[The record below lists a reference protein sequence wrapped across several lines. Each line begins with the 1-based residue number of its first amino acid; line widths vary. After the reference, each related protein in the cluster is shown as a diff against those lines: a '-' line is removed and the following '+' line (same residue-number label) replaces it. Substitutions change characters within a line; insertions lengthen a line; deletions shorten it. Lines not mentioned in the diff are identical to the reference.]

1 MTLFGVY
8 FDYPWLL
15 SLAVVLPVL
24 VIVLLR
30 YNHRQRVARLARL
43 GSPEVVAR
51 LVPPNAIRPPAWH
64 VARLATAALGVGI
77 AVAGPRWG
85 AERNV
90 VRTSGIDMVLA
101 LDASLSMLAT
111 DERPNRLERMKQEV
125 RRLIDQSRGD
135 RTGLIAFAGRSY
147 ILTPMTVDGGALSL
161 FLDNLDPSVVGQAG
175 SSLARAI
182 RQGSDLLMLSNSG
195 ADKALVVMS
204 DGEAFEDVNDV
215 IAEAKHAGDQGISLV
230 TVGFG
235 TTQGATIP
243 VKNPDGT
250 TTQKRDE
257 AGQVVVTHY
266 TPDFLRAA
274 AEAAHGTFIDA
285 SRTDKAALVKS
296 ALARLRTKA
305 HATISG
311 ESRTPRYQ
319 LFLLPAVLLLL
330 LDTLLGERRGRR
342 RRSSAAAETS
352 VSAAAA
358 LVLMLL
364 PNVNGCAGVLPSSSP
379 TENGAR
385 AYRSQN
391 YQQAAQ
397 LYRRAIDGGDKRPEI
412 LYNYGTALLAGDS
425 LQGAAE
431 VLERL
436 TDTTDPELRYRA
448 LFNLGLAQLK
458 QGLAAPKEAANEPLD
473 AALAAYKKV
482 LLMRATDLDAKW
494 NYELAL
500 RKKQRGGGGGGGG
513 AGGGQSNSSP
523 QQEKPQP
530 TGGLGQ
536 QQADQLLGSAA
547 REERDVQAKKQ
558 KQTRVEPP
566 PGGKDW

>member
-1 MTLFGVY
+1 MTVFGVY
-8 FDYPWLL
+8 FDYAWLL

-30 YNHRQRVARLARL
+30 YNHRRRFARLARL
-43 GSPEVVAR
+43 GTPDVVAR
-51 LVPPNAIRPPAWH
+51 LVPPNAMRPPGWH

-195 ADKALVVMS
+195 ADKALVLMS
-204 DGEAFEDVNDV
+204 DGEAFEDVSEV

-235 TTQGATIP
+235 TTQGSTIP

-257 AGQVVVTHY
+257 GGQIVVSHY

-274 AEAAHGTFIDA
+274 AEAAHGNFIDA
-285 SRTDKAALVKS
+285 ARTDKAALVKS

-342 RRSSAAAETS
+342 RRSSAATETS

-364 PNVNGCAGVLPSSSP
+364 PNVTGCAGILPSSSP
-379 TENGAR
+379 TESGAR
-385 AYRSQN
+385 AYGSQN
-391 YQQAAQ
+391 FQQAAQ

-436 TDTTDPELRYRA
+436 TDATDPELRYRA

-500 RKKQRGGGGGGGG
+500 RKKQKGGGGGGGG

-523 QQEKPQP
+523 QQQQPQP

-558 KQTRVEPP
+558 KQTRAEPP

>member
-1 MTLFGVY
+1 MILYGVF

-15 SLAVVLPVL
+15 SLAVALPIL
-24 VIVLLR
+24 VVLLVR
-30 YNHRQRVARLARL
+30 YNYRRRFARLGRLGTPDVVARLA
-43 GSPEVVAR
+43 
-51 LVPPNAIRPPAWH
+51 PPNAVRPPGWH
-64 VARLATAALGVGI
+64 VARLATAALGVGV

-101 LDASLSMLAT
+101 LDASLSMLAP
-111 DERPNRLERMKQEV
+111 DERPSRLERMKQEV
-125 RRLIDQSRGD
+125 RRLLDQSRGD
-135 RTGLIAFAGRSY
+135 RVGLIAFAGRSY
-147 ILTPMTVDGGALSL
+147 ILTPMTVDGGALAL

-204 DGEAFEDVNDV
+204 DGEAFEDVQDV
-215 IAEAKHAGDQGISLV
+215 ITEAKRAGDQGISLV

-235 TTQGATIP
+235 TAQGSTIP

-257 AGQVVVTHY
+257 NGQIVVTHY
-266 TPDFLRAA
+266 TPDFLKAA
-274 AEAAHGTFIDA
+274 ADAAHGNFIDA
-285 SRTDKAALVKS
+285 ARTDKASLVRS

-305 HATISG
+305 RATISG

-342 RRSSAAAETS
+342 RRSTAAAETS
-352 VSAAAA
+352 VVAAAA
-358 LVLMLL
+358 LVFMLL
-364 PNVNGCAGVLPSSSP
+364 PNVSGCAGVLPSSSP
-379 TENGAR
+379 TENGAH
-385 AYRSQN
+385 AYHSQN

-397 LYRRAIDGGDKRPEI
+397 LYRSAIDAGDKRPEI
-412 LYNYGTALLAGDS
+412 LYNYGTSLLAGDS
-425 LQGAAE
+425 LQNAIEA
-431 VLERL
+431 LERL
-436 TDTTDPELRYRA
+436 PDAQDPELRYRA
-448 LFNLGLAQLK
+448 SFNVGLAYLK
-458 QGLAAPKEAANEPLD
+458 QGLALPKEAANEPLD

-482 LLMRATDLDAKW
+482 LLMRPTDLDAKW

-513 AGGGQSNSSP
+513 SGGGQSNSSP
-523 QQEKPQP
+523 QQQEPKP

>member
-1 MTLFGVY
+1 MTFFGVY

-30 YNHRQRVARLARL
+30 YNHRRRAARLARL
-43 GSPEVVAR
+43 GTPDVVSR
-51 LVPPNAIRPPAWH
+51 LVPPNALRPPAWH
-64 VARLATAALGVGI
+64 VARLATAALGVGV

-204 DGEAFEDVNDV
+204 DGEAFESVDDV
-215 IAEAKHAGDQGISLV
+215 IAEAKHAGDQGIALV

-235 TTQGATIP
+235 TTQGSTIP

-257 AGQVVVTHY
+257 SGQTVVTHY

-330 LDTLLGERRGRR
+330 LDTLLVERRGRR
-342 RRSSAAAETS
+342 RRTSAAAETS
-352 VSAAAA
+352 VSAAA

-364 PNVNGCAGVLPSSSP
+364 PNVSGCAGILPSSSP
-379 TENGAR
+379 TEVGAR
-385 AYRSQN
+385 AYQSQN

-425 LQGAAE
+425 LQSAAE

-436 TDTTDPELRYRA
+436 TDSTDPELRYRV

-458 QGLAAPKEAANEPLD
+458 QGLAAPKEAANEPLN

-500 RKKQRGGGGGGGG
+500 RKKQQGGGGGG
-513 AGGGQSNSSP
+513 GGGQSNSSP
-523 QQEKPQP
+523 QQQQPQP

-558 KQTRVEPP
+558 KQTRTEPP

>member
-1 MTLFGVY
+1 MILFGVY

-15 SLAVVLPVL
+15 PLAVVLPVL

-30 YNHRQRVARLARL
+30 YNYRRRFARLARL
-43 GSPEVVAR
+43 GSPDVVAR
-51 LVPPNAIRPPAWH
+51 LVPPNAIRPPGWH
-64 VARLATAALGVGI
+64 VARVATAALGVGI

-195 ADKALVVMS
+195 ADKALVLMS
-204 DGEAFEDVNDV
+204 DGEAFEDLNDV

-235 TTQGATIP
+235 STQGSTIP

-250 TTQKRDE
+250 TTAKRDE
-257 AGQVVVTHY
+257 GGQTVVTHY

-330 LDTLLGERRGRR
+330 LDTLLAERRGRR

-352 VSAAAA
+352 VSAVAA

-364 PNVNGCAGVLPSSSP
+364 PNVSGCAGVLPSSSP
-379 TENGAR
+379 AENGAR

-391 YQQAAQ
+391 FQQAAQ

-436 TDTTDPELRYRA
+436 TDATDPELRYRA

-500 RKKQRGGGGGGGG
+500 RKKQQGGGGGGGG

-523 QQEKPQP
+523 EQQKPQP

-558 KQTRVEPP
+558 KQTRSEPP

>member
-1 MTLFGVY
+1 MTVFGVY

-15 SLAVVLPVL
+15 SLAVLLPVL
-24 VIVLLR
+24 VTVLLR
-30 YNHRQRVARLARL
+30 YNHRQRAARLARL
-43 GSPEVVAR
+43 GTPDVVSR
-51 LVPPNAIRPPAWH
+51 LVPPNALRPPGWH

-111 DERPNRLERMKQEV
+111 DDRPNRLERMKQEV

-195 ADKALVVMS
+195 ADKALVLMS
-204 DGEAFEDVNDV
+204 DGEAFEPAEDA
-215 IAEAKHAGDQGISLV
+215 IAEAKHAGEQGIALV

-235 TTQGATIP
+235 TTQGSTIP

-257 AGQVVVTHY
+257 GGQIVVTHY
-266 TPDFLRAA
+266 TPDLLRAA
-274 AEAAHGTFIDA
+274 AEAAQGTFIDA
-285 SRTDKAALVKS
+285 SRTDKAALVRS

-330 LDTLLGERRGRR
+330 LDTLLAERRGRR
-342 RRSSAAAETS
+342 RRSSAATETS

-364 PNVNGCAGVLPSSSP
+364 PNVSGCAGILPSSSP
-379 TENGAR
+379 AESGAR
-385 AYRSQN
+385 AYGSQN
-391 YQQAAQ
+391 FQQAAQ

-425 LQGAAE
+425 LQSAAE

-436 TDTTDPELRYRA
+436 TDATDPELRYRA

-482 LLMRATDLDAKW
+482 LLIRATDLDAKW

-500 RKKQRGGGGGGGG
+500 RKKQKGGGGGGG
-513 AGGGQSNSSP
+513 ASGGQSNSSP
-523 QQEKPQP
+523 QQQQPQP

-558 KQTRVEPP
+558 KQTRTEPP

>member
-1 MTLFGVY
+1 MILYGVY
-8 FDYPWLL
+8 FDYPLLL
-15 SLAVVLPVL
+15 SLAVVLPML
-24 VIVLLR
+24 VILLVR
-30 YNHRQRVARLARL
+30 YNSRRRFARLARL
-43 GSPEVVAR
+43 GTTDVVAR
-51 LVPPNAIRPPAWH
+51 LVPPNAIRPPGWH

-101 LDASLSMLAT
+101 LDASLSMMAP
-111 DERPNRLERMKQEV
+111 DERPNRLARMKQEV
-125 RRLIDQSRGD
+125 RRLLDESRGD
-135 RTGLIAFAGRSY
+135 RIGLIAFAGRSY
-147 ILTPMTVDGGALSL
+147 ILTPMTVDAGALSL

-175 SSLARAI
+175 SSLSRAI

-204 DGEAFEDVNDV
+204 DGEAFEDINDV
-215 IAEAKHAGDQGISLV
+215 VAEAKHAGEQGVSVV

-243 VKNPDGT
+243 VKTPDGT
-250 TTQKRDE
+250 TTLKRDE
-257 AGQVVVTHY
+257 GGQIVVTHY
-266 TPDFLRAA
+266 TPDFLKAA
-274 AEAAHGTFIDA
+274 ADAAHGTFIDA
-285 SRTDKAALVKS
+285 SRTDKASLIKS
-296 ALARLRTKA
+296 ALARLRSKA
-305 HATISG
+305 RSTISG

-342 RRSSAAAETS
+342 PSRSAASQTA
-352 VSAAAA
+352 VNAATAI
-358 LVLMLL
+358 LLMLL
-364 PNVNGCAGVLPSSSP
+364 PTLSGCAGFLPSSSP
-379 TENGAR
+379 SANAAR
-385 AYRSQN
+385 AYHTQN
-391 YQQAAQ
+391 FQQAAA
-397 LYRRAIDGGDKRPEI
+397 LYRSAIDGGDKRPET

-431 VLERL
+431 VLDRL
-436 TDTTDPELRYRA
+436 SDAQDPELRYRA

-458 QGLAAPKEAANEPLD
+458 AGLAAPKEAAAEPLD

-482 LLMRATDLDAKW
+482 LLMRAGDLDAKW

-500 RKKQRGGGGGGGG
+500 RKREQGGGGGGGG

-523 QQEKPQP
+523 QQQQPKP

-536 QQADQLLGSAA
+536 NQADQLLGSAA